1 MVKAGR
7 QSRWSGFTLIELL
20 VVISI
25 IAILASLLLPSLAR
39 AKARARRTQCLANL
53 KQIGLGWH
61 IWGDENENR
70 LPWQV
75 STNDGG
81 SFEKRNAWQHFH
93 IAAAQFSTPKI
104 LACPADRGRPPADHW
119 EKAPGGLAWPGSGE
133 NNAVSYFVGLDAREL
148 RPQTLLSGDRNLT
161 GVTGERT
168 KMPCRSMREELKEA
182 YALEAQDAPAIRW
195 QDTLHQSVGNLLV
208 VDGSVRLA
216 TTEELKQ
223 MVILSSEDNSEFH
236 IRRPE

>member
-1 MVKAGR
+1 MVRAGR

-39 AKARARRTQCLANL
+39 AKVRARRAQCLANL
-53 KQIGLGWH
+53 KQIGLGWR
-61 IWGDENENR
+61 IWADENENR
-70 LPWQV
+70 LPWLV

-93 IAAAQFSTPKI
+93 VAAAQFATPKI
-104 LACPADRGRPPADHW
+104 LACPADRSRPPADHW
-119 EKAPGGLAWPGSGE
+119 GQSPGGLAWPGTGE
-133 NNAVSYFVGLDAREL
+133 NNAVSYFVGLDARETKPL
-148 RPQTLLSGDRNLT
+148 TLLSGDRNLT

-168 KMPCRSMREELKEA
+168 KMPCSSMRRELKEA

-195 QDTLHQSVGNLLV
+195 LDTLHQSVGNLLV
-208 VDGSVRLA
+208 VDGSVRL
-216 TTEELKQ
+216 TTTGELKK
-223 MVILSSEDNSEFH
+223 MVVMSSDGNPEFH